1 MGPVAI
7 PYRPLGNGRY
17 REIPQGVV
25 VGGAQVMKVE
35 MTVTTPRYLARS
47 LLKIHATN
55 RQTVTSGE
63 PEAHHG
69 GAGRAQ

>member
-1 MGPVAI
+1 MTVGI
-7 PYRPLGNGRY
+7 GRFPEC
-17 REIPQGVV
+17 RRC
-25 VGGAQVMKVE
+25 GGAQVMKVE